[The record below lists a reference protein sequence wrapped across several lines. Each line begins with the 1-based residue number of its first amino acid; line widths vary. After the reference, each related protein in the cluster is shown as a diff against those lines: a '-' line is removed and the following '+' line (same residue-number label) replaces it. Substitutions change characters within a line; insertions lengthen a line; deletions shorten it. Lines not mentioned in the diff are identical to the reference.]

1 MGPRRTPTVGQ
12 VRRTCRRG
20 VELRAVGD
28 RWETGRIEPFSG
40 IFAIAA
46 IGYLAIALV
55 SVPGVP
61 GDGVPAGSS

>member
-1 MGPRRTPTVGQ
+1 
-12 VRRTCRRG
+12 
-20 VELRAVGD
+20 VGD